1 MADRTIWGNLAA
13 DPVVQD
19 VGKAKVTKFRVVEN
33 TGSYRS
39 GKWVKDET
47 PTTHLV
53 EAWFEAGESAV
64 ANLRKGTGVV
74 VVGKEHTES
83 WKNGDT
89 TQYNRILRADR
100 FGIIPKLPAKQDE
113 QADDSDSVWERS
125 APAEQA

>member
-1 MADRTIWGNLAA
+1 MADRTIWGHLAA
-13 DPVVQD
+13 DPAVQD

-39 GKWVKDET
+39 GKWVNDDT

-53 EAWFEAGESAV
+53 EAWFETGESAA
-64 ANLRKGTGVV
+64 ANLSKGTGVV

-100 FGIIPKLPAKQDE
+100 FGIMPKLPAKQDE
-113 QADDSDSVWERS
+113 QPDEPAVVWERE
-125 APAEQA
+125 APAQPA